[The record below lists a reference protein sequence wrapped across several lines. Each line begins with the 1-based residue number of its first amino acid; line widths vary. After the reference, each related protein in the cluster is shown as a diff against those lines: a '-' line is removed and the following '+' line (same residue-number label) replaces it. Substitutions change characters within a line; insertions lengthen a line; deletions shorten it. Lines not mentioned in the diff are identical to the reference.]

1 MVKEYLDWLI
11 DESSSSSDD
20 VVEATAQV
28 VEATA
33 EVVEAPVV
41 VASSSDDVG
50 LFGGGGDVIPTTTSS
65 SSTTDSNTETFTY
78 QPSLRTNLGSTILL
92 SGTVDPTL
100 LSILNNNFFG
110 QDLVPNFEFTTI
122 KALVKDVGKAKK
134 GAISREARY
143 GGLLDKLVIEEKSSS
158 NNDDDVLPTMEE
170 LEGVSS
176 WIVQLSLT
184 NDISTKLSQIGKLA
198 KESSSVTNVVVLVE
212 GMSCTLNTV
221 DGWEKVLED
230 SSNSNNG
237 EEEENYKCTLLAVGE
252 LYDGVNDGGYYHIGP
267 LDKSGI
273 ENMDNKVDIIDA
285 PKLSKKKAYQLLAH
299 SLSLDS
305 TVSQSLIAYE
315 YPSVAL
321 NAITQPYAEGE
332 FVNRD
337 EEGNEKEDTYKNVK
351 MEGRMIQAMRE
362 MGFTQYMELDV
373 LVGKGLESYKEY
385 LANPPNKENAFASAS
400 SKSKRDEIDEKIMA
414 QLEKESA
421 ERKAIQDVKDAEQRS
436 IDIEGIAK
444 EWVTREYTLRMLN
457 GDIDD
462 SVSEKDFMVSVWD
475 EALVEGEK
483 AYEYIKSDE
492 YAKEKEAKAKAESVE
507 NKLFWDGMPDD
518 MRLMREKMIEKVK
531 KQYMDLLSEEELERI
546 ILSE

>member
-1 MVKEYLDWLI
+1 MKLLRSAFIAFYVSSNIVSEAFSPQISFPSKPSSSISTRNSKSRLFVGIHEQPQSQISEDEIRKEQLFIQVVREVNMVKEYLDWLI
-11 DESSSSSDD
+11 DESSSSSHDD
-20 VVEATAQV
+20 KVVEATAPQ
-28 VEATA
+28 
-33 EVVEAPVV
+33 VEAPAVV
-41 VASSSDDVG
+41 AAASSSDDVG
-50 LFGGGGDVIPTTTSS
+50 LFGGGGDVIPPTTSS
-65 SSTTDSNTETFTY
+65 SPTSTTDSNTETFTY

-158 NNDDDVLPTMEE
+158 NDDDDDVLPTMEE

-176 WIVQLSLT
+176 WIVQLSLA

-273 ENMDNKVDIIDA
+273 ENNMDNKVDIIDA

-373 LVGKGLESYKEY
+373 LVGKGLE
-385 LANPPNKENAFASAS
+385 
-400 SKSKRDEIDEKIMA
+400 
-414 QLEKESA
+414 
-421 ERKAIQDVKDAEQRS
+421 
-436 IDIEGIAK
+436 
-444 EWVTREYTLRMLN
+444 
-457 GDIDD
+457 
-462 SVSEKDFMVSVWD
+462 VS
-475 EALVEGEK
+475 LVCLVL
-483 AYEYIKSDE
+483 YIF
-492 YAKEKEAKAKAESVE
+492 YQV
-507 NKLFWDGMPDD
+507 
-518 MRLMREKMIEKVK
+518 
-531 KQYMDLLSEEELERI
+531 
-546 ILSE
+546 

>member
-11 DESSSSSDD
+11 DESSTGSSEDGKVSE
-20 VVEATAQV
+20 EAKGVA
-28 VEATA
+28 A
-33 EVVEAPVV
+33 ETPVV

-65 SSTTDSNTETFTY
+65 TTTTDSNKETFTY
-78 QPSLRTNLGSTILL
+78 QPSLRTNLGSTVLL

-100 LSILNNNFFG
+100 LSVLNNNFFG

-122 KALVKDVGKAKK
+122 KALVSDVGKAKK
-134 GAISREARY
+134 SAISREARY
-143 GGLLDKLVIEEKSSS
+143 GGLLDKLVIEEKKSSS
-158 NNDDDVLPTMEE
+158 SSDDVLPTMEE

-184 NDISTKLSQIGKLA
+184 DDISRKLSQIGKLA

-221 DGWEKVLED
+221 DGWETVLD
-230 SSNSNNG
+230 DSNNG
-237 EEEENYKCTLLAVGE
+237 ENYKCTLLAVGE

-267 LDKSGI
+267 LDQSGI
-273 ENMDNKVDIIDA
+273 ENVENKVDIVDA

-305 TVSQSLIAYE
+305 TVSQSLVAYE

-332 FVNRD
+332 FVIRD
-337 EEGNEKEDTYKNVK
+337 EEGNEKDDKYKYVK

-373 LVGKGLESYKEY
+373 LVGKGVEVCLIFVLYFVSYC
-385 LANPPNKENAFASAS
+385 
-400 SKSKRDEIDEKIMA
+400 
-414 QLEKESA
+414 
-421 ERKAIQDVKDAEQRS
+421 V
-436 IDIEGIAK
+436 
-444 EWVTREYTLRMLN
+444 
-457 GDIDD
+457 
-462 SVSEKDFMVSVWD
+462 
-475 EALVEGEK
+475 
-483 AYEYIKSDE
+483 
-492 YAKEKEAKAKAESVE
+492 
-507 NKLFWDGMPDD
+507 
-518 MRLMREKMIEKVK
+518 
-531 KQYMDLLSEEELERI
+531 
-546 ILSE
+546 